1 MPRDAVPGSTI
12 PEDSEAE
19 ALLQDGSWVWCQ
31 VAGQRK
37 DRHGRWCGCIS
48 ERLPLLVKVRAKA
61 GPKASS
67 IVTGGPAMLIHQY
80 VAKAVQDDAPRA
92 GEQNRLLLEARRA
105 RMARRKGVVSAAP
118 LRRLTRL
125 VFRRAPA

>member
-48 ERLPLLVKVRAKA
+48 EQLPLLVKVRAKA
-61 GPKASS
+61 GAKASS
-67 IVTGGPAMLIHQY
+67 IVTGGPTMLIHQY

-92 GEQNRLLLEARRA
+92 ASRTDCFWRRGGPAWRAARVWFPPLL
-105 RMARRKGVVSAAP
+105 
-118 LRRLTRL
+118 
-125 VFRRAPA
+125 